1 MIEKINKSNINEF
14 LNLRIEMLMSDP
26 TEKYDKEE
34 LIKQTKEY
42 FNENINVSLF
52 AFGYKENEEIV
63 AIACYEIIKR
73 LPTPRLDNKNSD
85 IGYICN
91 VYTKENYRK
100 KGYAKKLLE
109 YMICDAKKKGIQRFQ
124 LRSHNPIAIQ
134 LYKQLG
140 FQFDKSLMSKYE

>member
-1 MIEKINKSNINEF
+1 MIEKLNKNNLDEF
-14 LNLRIEMLMSDP
+14 LKLRIEMLMADSDIN
-26 TEKYDKEE
+26 YDKEE
-34 LIKQTKEY
+34 LERQTKDY
-42 FNENINVSLF
+42 FNENINTSLF
-52 AFGYKENEEIV
+52 AFGYKENEKIV

-73 LPTPRLDNKNSD
+73 LPTPRVDNKNSD

-91 VYTKENYRK
+91 VFTKENYRK

-109 YMICDAKKKGIQRFQ
+109 YMISDAKKRGIQRFQ

-140 FQFDKSLMSKYE
+140 FEFDKSLMSKYE